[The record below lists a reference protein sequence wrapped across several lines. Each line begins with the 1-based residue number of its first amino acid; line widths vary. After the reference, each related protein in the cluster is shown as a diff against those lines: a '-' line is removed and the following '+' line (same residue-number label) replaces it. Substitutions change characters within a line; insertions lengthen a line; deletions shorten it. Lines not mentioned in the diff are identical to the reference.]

1 METSPMRDVIL
12 IGFIALCLATAI
24 RYPFAGLLTWAWFT
38 IMTPHQA
45 AFGAFG
51 LPLNLIIAAVTITG
65 YVFSNEVSR
74 FKIDAITGLILVFA
88 GWLALSQLFS
98 LDAQNSEPYFE
109 RMIKT
114 LIFVLLCIQM
124 TTDKLRF
131 NALVWVVVLGV
142 GFFAAKGALFTF
154 ATFGAYRVQG
164 LAQTVLEDNNHFGI
178 AVATIL
184 PLILY
189 LRGQASGL
197 WLRRGL
203 LALFCLSVIAIIGT
217 HSRGAFLALLA
228 FGGFF
233 WWGSKHKVSILA
245 GLALLMI
252 PTIAFMP
259 AKWTERMSTI
269 GEATHDASFMGRV
282 DAWVI
287 NYKLAKQNPFTGAG
301 LRNSYQPEIAKEVDA
316 ERAQRAKAAHSI
328 YFEILGG
335 AGFVGLAFYL
345 SIFAAA
351 FIGARRVQSAKLS
364 LAPWKTEFARYG
376 QLSLII
382 FMVGGAS
389 TSMEMWDGY
398 WVVIALIAALTKMGQ
413 TSADSN
419 GSALERARRTSWRQQ
434 QRIRGALAN
443 HAPAARLTVSALQR
457 PVRSEPY

>member
-1 METSPMRDVIL
+1 MRDVIL

-45 AFGAFG
+45 AFGVFG
-51 LPLNLIIAAVTITG
+51 LPLNLIIAAVTITA
-65 YVFSNEVSR
+65 YVLSNEISR
-74 FKIDAITGLILVFA
+74 FKVDAITGLILVFA
-88 GWLALSQLFS
+88 GWLTLSQLFS
-98 LDAQNSEPYFE
+98 LDPQNSEPYFE

-124 TTDKLRF
+124 ATDKLRF
-131 NALVWVVVLGV
+131 NALVWIVVLGV
-142 GFFAAKGALFTF
+142 GFFAAKGAAFTF

-189 LRGQASGL
+189 LRGQVSGL

-203 LALFCLSVIAIIGT
+203 LALFCLSIVAIIGT

-228 FGGFF
+228 FGGVF
-233 WWGSKHKVSILA
+233 WWGSKYKVSIVA

-269 GEATHDASFMGRV
+269 GEATQDASFMGRV

-287 NYKLAKQNPFTGAG
+287 NTKLAQENPFTGAG
-301 LRNSYQPEIAKEVDA
+301 LRNSYQPDIAKEVDA
-316 ERAQRAKAAHSI
+316 KRAQSAKAAHSI

-351 FIGARRVQSAKLS
+351 FIGARRVLSAKAAAPA
-364 LAPWKTEFARYG
+364 LAPWQSEFARYA
-376 QLSLII
+376 QISLMV

-398 WVVIALIAALTKMGQ
+398 WIVIALMAALTRMSQ
-413 TSADSN
+413 TSART
-419 GSALERARRTSWRQQ
+419 GAALEQARRTSWRQQ
-434 QRIRGALAN
+434 QRIRGVM
-443 HAPAARLTVSALQR
+443 ARQTASSLTASASQR
-457 PVRSEPY
+457 LGRSDHY